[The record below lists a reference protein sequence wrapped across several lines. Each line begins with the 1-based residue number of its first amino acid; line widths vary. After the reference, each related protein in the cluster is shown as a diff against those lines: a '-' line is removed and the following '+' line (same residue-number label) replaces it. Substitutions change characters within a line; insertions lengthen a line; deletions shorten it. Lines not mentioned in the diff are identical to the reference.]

1 MFPIELFEEN
11 EAAIEV
17 VENPLSSVKSQHIDK
32 RWHFI
37 RESVKTKATTVTH
50 VESGW
55 QRAGFLTNALSISLC
70 KRHRKGLINLRD
82 GE

>member
-1 MFPIELFEEN
+1 M
-11 EAAIEV
+11 
-17 VENPLSSVKSQHIDK
+17 VENPLSSVKSKHIDV
-32 RWHFI
+32 RWDFI
-37 RESVKTKATTVTH
+37 RESVKTKAITVTH

-55 QRAGFLTNALSISLC
+55 PRAGILTNALSISLC